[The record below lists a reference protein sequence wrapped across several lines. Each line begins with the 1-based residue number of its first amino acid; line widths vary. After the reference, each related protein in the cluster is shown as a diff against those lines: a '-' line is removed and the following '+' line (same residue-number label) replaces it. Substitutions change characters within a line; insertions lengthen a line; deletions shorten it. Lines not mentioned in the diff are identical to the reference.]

1 LIFNILGVIAIYYL
15 ALKLSKNDW
24 IGNTPRGPRHI
35 PGIGCLINFLK
46 ICQIEDWFIDIF
58 ESFGEVVKYCL
69 FSQKILL
76 INDTKELMDGLSSSK
91 ITETTDSVIIYLL
104 RSFGISIQLSP
115 DSHLLEFVQLLWKYK
130 IPMKDFAAIME
141 SSEEYREGL
150 QAKKVAYL
158 YSQLIHDDID
168 FDEDDKKNVK
178 LASSQMEKFSI
189 SFSKS
194 PAKFLPFLCHL
205 PTYFLERKRIQKM
218 LKKCKTALK
227 NIHEKYDR
235 ECDDETFALIFV
247 LFFWMSLSQTSPPR
261 KDTRRESVN
270 FHTSSNMT
278 DLKPYEL
285 SMDLRGVRFYK
296 AYDYINIVGF
306 SIPNG
311 SILVSFSK
319 KEDSKS
325 DCLTKPNKFKE
336 VKKSMPCLKEAVI
349 EEEEE
354 A

>member
-1 LIFNILGVIAIYYL
+1 
-15 ALKLSKNDW
+15 
-24 IGNTPRGPRHI
+24 
-35 PGIGCLINFLK
+35 
-46 ICQIEDWFIDIF
+46 
-58 ESFGEVVKYCL
+58 
-69 FSQKILL
+69 
-76 INDTKELMDGLSSSK
+76 
-91 ITETTDSVIIYLL
+91 
-104 RSFGISIQLSP
+104 
-115 DSHLLEFVQLLWKYK
+115 
-130 IPMKDFAAIME
+130 
-141 SSEEYREGL
+141 
-150 QAKKVAYL
+150 
-158 YSQLIHDDID
+158 
-168 FDEDDKKNVK
+168 
-178 LASSQMEKFSI
+178 
-189 SFSKS
+189 
-194 PAKFLPFLCHL
+194 
-205 PTYFLERKRIQKM
+205 M

-227 NIHEKYDR
+227 DIHEKYDR

-247 LFFWMSLSQTSPPR
+247 LFFWMSLSQTSPPK